1 MDFNQKTFRKM
12 SITSNSL
19 LEYERIGI
27 TPKKDIQPFRSS
39 YKPPQYHFVVAWQ
52 MEEDK
57 KQEVR
62 QY

>member
-1 MDFNQKTFRKM
+1 M
-12 SITSNSL
+12 SLNANTP

-27 TPKKDIQPFRSS
+27 TPKKNLQPLRSS

-52 MEEDK
+52 LEEDN

-62 QY
+62 QF

>member
-1 MDFNQKTFRKM
+1 MDLKQKTFRKI
-12 SITSNSL
+12 SSVSDTL

-57 KQEVR
+57 KKEVR

>member
-1 MDFNQKTFRKM
+1 MEFKQKTFRKM
-12 SITSNSL
+12 SLNANTP

-27 TPKKDIQPFRSS
+27 TPKKNLQPLRSS

-52 MEEDK
+52 LEEDN

-62 QY
+62 QF